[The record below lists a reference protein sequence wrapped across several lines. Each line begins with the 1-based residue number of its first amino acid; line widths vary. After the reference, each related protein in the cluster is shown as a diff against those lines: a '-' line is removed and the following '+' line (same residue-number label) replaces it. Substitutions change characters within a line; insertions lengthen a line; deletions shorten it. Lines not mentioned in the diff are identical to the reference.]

1 MRYIEFGK
9 DKQKVSEI
17 VLGLMRIAEMSTKE
31 VANLIETGL
40 EVGIN
45 FLDTADIYAKGKSEE
60 ILGDVFVENPNLR
73 EKIFLQSKCGI
84 RIDDDF
90 TYFDFSKKYIM
101 NAVDASLKRLKTDY
115 LDCLLLHRP
124 DALMEFDEIS
134 EAFTK
139 LYYAGK
145 VKNFGVSNF
154 NPVMMATLGDALD
167 FPIVANQVQFS
178 IAHTP
183 MLDAD
188 FQVNMHWDGANMRD
202 GGILKVCQARNI
214 VVQAWSSLQYGY
226 FDGVFLNSEKFPK
239 LNKVLNRMA
248 AEKNVTPTAIAL
260 AWILRYPA
268 KMQAIIGTT
277 KPARIIES
285 AKATDFNLTRKEWY
299 ELYLAAGNKLP

>member
-9 DKQKVSEI
+9 EKRKVSEI
-17 VLGLMRIAEMSTKE
+17 VMGLMRIGEMSTKE
-31 VANLIETGL
+31 VATLIETGL

-45 FLDTADIYAKGKSEE
+45 FLDTADIYAKGKAEE
-60 ILGDVFVENPNLR
+60 ILGDVFVENPGLR
-73 EKIFLQSKCGI
+73 EKVFLQSKCGI
-84 RIDDDF
+84 RIDEDF

-124 DALMEFDEIS
+124 DVLMDFNEVA

-139 LYYAGK
+139 LFYAGK

-154 NPVMMATLGDALD
+154 NPVLMATLGDFLD
-167 FPIVANQVQFS
+167 FPIVANQVQLS

-183 MLDAD
+183 MIDAD
-188 FQVNMHWDGANMRD
+188 FQVNMHWDGSAMRD
-202 GGILKVCQARNI
+202 GGILKVCQSRGI

-226 FDGVFLNSEKFPK
+226 FEGIFLGSEKFPK

-248 AEKNVTPTAIAL
+248 EEKNVTPTAIAL

-277 KPARIIES
+277 KPARIKDS

>member
-1 MRYIEFGK
+1 MRYIEFGA
-9 DKQKVSEI
+9 DKRKVSEI
-17 VLGLMRIAEMSTKE
+17 IIGLMRIAEMSTKE
-31 VANLIETGL
+31 VTNLIETGL

-73 EKIFLQSKCGI
+73 EKVFLQSKCGI
-84 RIDDDF
+84 RIDEDF
-90 TYFDFSKKYIM
+90 TYFDFSREHIL

-124 DALMEFDEIS
+124 DALMEFDEIA

-139 LYYAGK
+139 LYDAGK

-154 NPVMMATLGDALD
+154 NPVMMATLGDALN
-167 FPIVANQVQFS
+167 FPIVTNQVQFS

-188 FQVNMHWDGANMRD
+188 FQVNMHWDGSAMRD
-202 GGILKVCQARNI
+202 GGILKVCQSRKI
-214 VVQAWSSLQYGY
+214 VVQAWSALQYGY
-226 FDGVFLNSEKFPK
+226 FDGVFLNSEKYPK

-248 AEKNVTPTAIAL
+248 EEKSVTPTAIAL

-268 KMQAIIGTT
+268 KMQAVIGTT
-277 KPARIIES
+277 KASRIKDS
-285 AKATDFNLTRKEWY
+285 AKATDFTLTRKEWY

>member
-17 VLGLMRIAEMSTKE
+17 ILGLMRIAEMSTKE
-31 VANLIETGL
+31 VENLIETGL

-60 ILGDVFVENPNLR
+60 ILGNVFDENPNLR

-84 RIDDDF
+84 RIDEDF
-90 TYFDFSKKYIM
+90 TYFDCSKKYIID
-101 NAVDASLKRLKTDY
+101 AVDASLKRLKTDY

-154 NPVMMATLGDALD
+154 NPVMMACLGDALD

-183 MLDAD
+183 LLDAD
-188 FQVNMHWDGANMRD
+188 FQVNMHWDGSAMRD
-202 GGILKVCQARNI
+202 GGILKVCQARKI
-214 VVQAWSSLQYGY
+214 IIQAWSPLQYGY
-226 FDGVFLNSEKFPK
+226 FEGVFLNSEKFPK
-239 LNKVLNRMA
+239 LNKVLNRIA
-248 AEKNVTPTAIAL
+248 AEKNVSPTAVAL

-268 KMQAIIGTT
+268 KIQTVIGTT
-277 KPARIIES
+277 KISGIKDS
-285 AKATDFNLTRKEWY
+285 AKAADFNLTRKEWY